1 MNWDEDIDLLA
12 GRKSFSEQERRSNS
26 NTPNE
31 MSKSGFNDFFSDSN
45 PFDTD
50 TQKDGQTMMKPLK
63 TSVWGEESGKS
74 AKSSRNSANI
84 IELERFHSDN
94 KDSPRN
100 LEDDIPVIPDIDDL
114 QDDPL
119 NLPDVKPIVLVDK
132 STYKELD
139 TQLTTGPTDK
149 INFGN
154 LGNIDLSF
162 LMNKLYPEKDV
173 QMNLETWTIESLFAD
188 LSRSSGH

>member
-12 GRKSFSEQERRSNS
+12 GRKSQPKQGRRSNS
-26 NTPNE
+26 NTPGDSN
-31 MSKSGFNDFFSDSN
+31 SNNFFGDTN

-50 TQKDGQTMMKPLK
+50 QKDDKPLMKPRK
-63 TSVWGEESGKS
+63 TSVWGEEGNKS
-74 AKSSRNSANI
+74 AKASRSSTNI
-84 IELERFHSDN
+84 IELERFQSDH
-94 KDSPRN
+94 KESPRN
-100 LEDDIPVIPDIDDL
+100 TEDDIPVIPDIDDL

-119 NLPDVKPIVLVDK
+119 NLPDVKPVVTVDK

-139 TQLTTGPTDK
+139 SNQLGFGPGDK

-162 LMNKLYPEKDV
+162 LTSKLFPEKDV
-173 QMNLETWTIESLFAD
+173 QVKPEVWTMESLFND
-188 LSRSSGH
+188 LSRSN